1 MVEDNK
7 MQVGRIVLAK
17 AGRDKGN
24 LFVIVDRIDH
34 EYVLIANGRNR
45 TIDKPKKKKIK
56 HLEARPDVLSGIREK
71 LLRGQKVFDAEIRKG
86 LDALL

>member
-1 MVEDNK
+1 

-24 LFVIVDRIDH
+24 LFVIIDRIDH

-45 TIDKPKKKKIK
+45 TI
-56 HLEARPDVLSGIREK
+56 R
-71 LLRGQKVFDAEIRKG
+71 
-86 LDALL
+86 